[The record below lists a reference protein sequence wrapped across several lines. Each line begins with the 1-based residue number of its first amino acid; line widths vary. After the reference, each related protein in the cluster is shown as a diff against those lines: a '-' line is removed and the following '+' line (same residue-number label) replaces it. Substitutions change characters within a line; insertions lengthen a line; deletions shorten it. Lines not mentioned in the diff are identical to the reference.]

1 MQHIFAKYCTPQ
13 GSERDMV
20 TGLLVPPQDA
30 YLSAE
35 GLDAWARDTN
45 GAEFSEET
53 KKEVKEY
60 LDVTERGDLTLVCV
74 FGFLDRLTGVVG

>member
-1 MQHIFAKYCTPQ
+1 
-13 GSERDMV
+13 
-20 TGLLVPPQDA
+20 VPPQDA

-53 KKEVKEY
+53 KEEVKEY

-74 FGFLDRLTGVVG
+74 F